1 MKNFERLFDAIGAM
15 ARRRHTRADSAL
27 IALGLNH
34 TEARLLTL
42 LQQEGGSASQD
53 VLSSRI
59 FVDRTHA
66 GRALKHLQQ
75 EGFVA
80 RRTSEADR
88 RANVVQLTPK
98 GRKAAGLLVR
108 QRKTMAHG
116 FFGDLTAE
124 EAGVAADLI
133 EKALR

>member
-1 MKNFERLFDAIGAM
+1 M
-15 ARRRHTRADSAL
+15 
-27 IALGLNH
+27 
-34 TEARLLTL
+34 
-42 LQQEGGSASQD
+42 
-53 VLSSRI
+53 
-59 FVDRTHA
+59 
-66 GRALKHLQQ
+66 KHLQQ

-124 EAGVAADLI
+124 EAGVAADLL